1 MEEKGGRTIK
11 TTQGF
16 SLTQKPLITQS
27 LVCTVQRLYT
37 SESQQSKHVRMISHN
52 RDTRLHH
59 KYKSMKALNK
69 YGIYSITNT
78 QTKTQKEIVA
88 SASCC
93 FKQRSC
99 ESLQNIRMTTI
110 VPIAVKIN
118 HTYWH
123 YGTFKKALQHS
134 STKNKN
140 AQLAEKKIRP
150 RNTCTK
156 SNPSQ
161 IHSAMKWLVSIHS
174 KRSRCIWPNSP

>member
-16 SLTQKPLITQS
+16 SLTQKPLITRS
-27 LVCTVQRLYT
+27 LFCTVQRLYT
-37 SESQQSKHVRMISHN
+37 SESQQSKHVRMKSHN

-59 KYKSMKALNK
+59 KYKSVKALNK

-93 FKQRSC
+93 FQQRSC

-110 VPIAVKIN
+110 APISSQNKSHLLTLWQVKES
-118 HTYWH
+118 TA
-123 YGTFKKALQHS
+123 ALQHKKQKR
-134 STKNKN
+134 T
-140 AQLAEKKIRP
+140 AGGKKIIP

-156 SNPSQ
+156 SNPS
-161 IHSAMKWLVSIHS
+161 
-174 KRSRCIWPNSP
+174 

>member
-11 TTQGF
+11 TTQRF
-16 SLTQKPLITQS
+16 SLTQKPLITRS
-27 LVCTVQRLYT
+27 LFCTVQRLYT
-37 SESQQSKHVRMISHN
+37 GESQQSKHVRMISHN

-93 FKQRSC
+93 FQQRSC

-110 VPIAVKIN
+110 VPMAVKIN

-123 YGTFKKALQHS
+123 FGTFKKALQHS
-134 STKNKN
+134 KHQKQKHTAGGKESYPETH
-140 AQLAEKKIRP
+140 AQ
-150 RNTCTK
+150 N
-156 SNPSQ
+156 Q
-161 IHSAMKWLVSIHS
+161 ICHRFIQPWSDW
-174 KRSRCIWPNSP
+174 RR

>member
-16 SLTQKPLITQS
+16 SLTQKPLITRS

-134 STKNKN
+134 STKNEN
-140 AQLAEKKIRP
+140 AQLVEKKSYEETHAQ
-150 RNTCTK
+150 N
-156 SNPSQ
+156 Q
-161 IHSAMKWLVSIHS
+161 IHHRFIQPWSDWC
-174 KRSRCIWPNSP
+174 R